1 MIGNSKPSIAL
12 IGPGRLGQAVTAL
25 LRQQGYPITA
35 IVGRDRQRT
44 AEAAHFVGA
53 ELMATTDINRC
64 TPADIILIA
73 TGDDQLA
80 PIAAQLCATVALRD
94 TTLLVHCSGLH
105 PAKVLKHSADM
116 PQQVLAMHPLQTF
129 ASSEQGMK
137 SLAGC
142 YFSLEGDTE
151 AIKQGQQLVGDLG
164 GESFIIEGQYK
175 ARYHA
180 AACMAANF
188 ITTLIDSAGEVLS
201 QCNPHQEIPLTVLG
215 PLIRTAVENSLTLGP
230 KTALTGPIVR
240 GDDGTVTSHLE
251 QLKQHHPDLVALY
264 QQLGLQTVDLA
275 QRSNRL
281 SVTKGEKI
289 ANILTQSLDERKPD

>member
-1 MIGNSKPSIAL
+1 MIGIAKPSIAL

-44 AEAAHFVGA
+44 AEAARFIGA

-64 TPADIILIA
+64 APADIILIA
-73 TGDDQLA
+73 TADDQLVTT
-80 PIAAQLCATVALRD
+80 AAQLCDTVPLRD

-105 PAKVLKHSADM
+105 PAQVLKHSADI

-129 ASSEQGMK
+129 ASGEQGMK

-142 YFSLEGDTE
+142 FFSLEGDTQ
-151 AIKQGQQLVGDLG
+151 AIEQGQQLVSDLG
-164 GESFIIEGQYK
+164 GQSFNIDGEFK

-180 AACMAANF
+180 AACMASNF
-188 ITTLIDSAGEVLS
+188 ITTLIDSASEVLRPCNS
-201 QCNPHQEIPLTVLG
+201 QQDIPLSVLG

-240 GDDGTVTSHLE
+240 GDDGTVASHLE

-264 QQLGLQTVDLA
+264 QQLGLKTVNLA

-281 SVTKGEKI
+281 PTAKGEKI
-289 ANILTQSLDERKPD
+289 AKILSPSDGD

>member
-1 MIGNSKPSIAL
+1 MIGNAKPSIAL

-35 IVGRDRQRT
+35 IVGRDRLRT
-44 AEAAHFVGA
+44 LEAARFIGA

-64 TPADIILIA
+64 APADIILIA
-73 TGDDQLA
+73 TADDQLA
-80 PIAAQLCATVALRD
+80 TTAAQLCATVPLRD

-105 PAKVLKHSADM
+105 PAKILKHSADM
-116 PQQVLAMHPLQTF
+116 PQHALAMHPLQTF
-129 ASSEQGMK
+129 ASGEQGMK

-142 YFSLEGDTE
+142 FFSLEGE
-151 AIKQGQQLVGDLG
+151 SQAIEQGQQLVRDLG
-164 GESFIIEGQYK
+164 GESFTIEEQYK

-180 AACMAANF
+180 AACMASNF

-201 QCNPHQEIPLTVLG
+201 QCNSQQQIPVAVLG

-251 QLKQHHPDLVALY
+251 QLKQHHPDLVTLY
-264 QQLGLQTVDLA
+264 QQLGLQTVNLA
-275 QRSNRL
+275 LRSERL
-281 SVTKGEKI
+281 STAKGQKI
-289 ANILTQSLDERKPD
+289 SNILSQRDDEQKSD